1 MTETMNDTNN
11 YTFLHCYQYDEENW
25 VILGNISFWIE
36 GVLPIIIGIPG
47 ILGNVLASIILS
59 GRSMRNSFNFLLIA
73 LAVYDSAYVI
83 LDILQKRS
91 ELHSRFYII
100 LFPYFLY
107 PLEMI
112 AMTGS
117 ILLTVAIAIE
127 RYTAVHYPISYRQT
141 MKNANAMKKRVATYL
156 IPVTII
162 CIGFNVTKFL
172 EMSYVCNDLDKT
184 SRLNVTSINSS
195 NETLRNYTDEYGND
209 IEYNNSS
216 SFTNEV
222 SDIERKNNTS
232 CDKTTKEPEYEI
244 TVTEFRKNPSY
255 AIHFNWFRFISIGVI
270 PFILLVYLNA
280 QVYSD
285 LHKRQV
291 NKGMKK
297 SDLKTPTKKV
307 DKNTALKSLPKD
319 NNQLQVPTTIDVDTR
334 NKKVGT
340 PECNADDIRK
350 CNQENGSVQDL
361 DGELK
366 LNNSQ
371 KMHTNQDCVVNEN
384 IRREQGAEKIELAP
398 LVKKISKAKSSFI
411 IRAKHKEDR
420 MGSQDRALAFIM
432 MGYVMVFL
440 ICHSPRLLLNIY
452 ELVTIR

>member
-1 MTETMNDTNN
+1 MNDANN
-11 YTFLHCYQYDEENW
+11 YTFLHCYQYEEENW
-25 VILGNISFWIE
+25 KILENISFWIE

-172 EMSYVCNDLDKT
+172 EMSYVCNDLDKIK
-184 SRLNVTSINSS
+184 RLNVTSFDSS
-195 NETLRNYTDEYGND
+195 NETLINYTGYSDEYAND

-216 SFTNEV
+216 LSTNEV
-222 SDIERKNNTS
+222 SGIEQKNDTS

-280 QVYSD
+280 QIYSD

-297 SDLKTPTKKV
+297 SDLKTPTKKA

-319 NNQLQVPTTIDVDTR
+319 NNQLQVPTAIDVDTR

-340 PECNADDIRK
+340 PECNPDAIRK
-350 CNQENGSVQDL
+350 CNQENGSVQDVAE
-361 DGELK
+361 ELK
-366 LNNSQ
+366 LNNSP
-371 KMHTNQDCVVNEN
+371 KIHTNQDDVVNE
-384 IRREQGAEKIELAP
+384 IIKEEQRVEKIELAP
-398 LVKKISKAKSSFI
+398 LIKKISKAKSSFI

-452 ELVTIR
+452 ELATIR